1 MNTSSA
7 VLNAPRRRT
16 RAHPGEGLGGVA
28 WVAALLMV
36 VLATLFRG
44 GNRSVALMALEALA
58 LVVLLGWGW
67 RALGAHGLPH
77 ALGAGRW
84 RTACLALAAAPVWVA
99 AVQLLPWPG
108 AGALS
113 PTPLATAHA
122 LLAGLPVV
130 ACFVVAHSGNPAQ
143 VQALLRLWLWMAMAQ
158 AALGLLQLGG
168 FEALYFGMDGAEPVI
183 GSYASKN
190 TYANLLAMAV
200 PLAVLGLWG
209 TSGRQRR
216 GGSHGKRRSP
226 WWGALA
232 LLTLLAA
239 ALASTSRGGIATALL
254 VTLLAL
260 ALLAPAHESAA
271 GGRGSWLRRLGLPAL
286 ALGLLAVA
294 LFMGGLDWVERFD
307 AERLAADDALRA
319 LTREATWQG
328 AIAYWPLGS
337 GLGSYAWVFPRFQA
351 PEVGPYL
358 LDLAHSEYL
367 QILMETGA
375 LGLIAMALALALMG
389 RRALQLFRAG
399 RGTWSSADRLA
410 VACGLGLLATLLH
423 AWVDYPFRIPANA
436 MLAAFLLGVFL
447 RQPVTSAEDP
457 QKVKSRTYV

>member
-1 MNTSSA
+1 M
-7 VLNAPRRRT
+7 
-16 RAHPGEGLGGVA
+16 
-28 WVAALLMV
+28 
-36 VLATLFRG
+36 FRG
-44 GNRSVALMALEALA
+44 GNRSMALMALEALA

-67 RALGAHGLPH
+67 RGLGAQGLPPALGQ
-77 ALGAGRW
+77 GRS
-84 RTACLALAAAPVWVA
+84 RTAFLVLAAAPVWVA
-99 AVQLLPWPG
+99 AIQLWPG
-108 AGALS
+108 ADALG

-130 ACFVVAHSGNPAQ
+130 ACFLVALSVNASQ
-143 VQALLRLWLWMAMAQ
+143 IQALLRLWLWVAVVQ
-158 AALGLLQLGG
+158 ATLGLLQLGG
-168 FEALYFGMDGAEPVI
+168 FEGLYFGLDGVEPVI
-183 GSYASKN
+183 GTYASKN

-200 PLAVLGLWG
+200 PLAVLDLWG
-209 TSGRQRR
+209 ASGRQRR
-216 GGSHGKRRSP
+216 SGGERRSP

-239 ALASTSRGGIATALL
+239 ALASTSRTGIATALL
-254 VTLLAL
+254 VALLAL
-260 ALLAPAHESAA
+260 ALLAPARESAV
-271 GGRGSWLRRLGLPAL
+271 GGHGGAWLRRLGLPAL

-319 LTREATWQG
+319 LTREATWRG
-328 AIAYWPLGS
+328 ALAYWPLGS
-337 GLGSYAWVFPRFQA
+337 GLGSYAGVFPRFQS
-351 PEVGPYL
+351 PEVGGYL
-358 LDLAHSEYL
+358 LDLAHNDYL
-367 QILMETGA
+367 QVLMETGA
-375 LGLIAMALALALMG
+375 LGLVAMALALALMG
-389 RRALQLFRAG
+389 RRALQLFSAG

-447 RQPVTSAEDP
+447 RQPVTSADDP

>member
-7 VLNAPRRRT
+7 VFNAPRRRT
-16 RAHPGEGLGGVA
+16 RAHPLEGLDMVA
-28 WVAALLMV
+28 WVAVLLMV
-36 VLATLFRG
+36 ALATLFRG
-44 GNRSVALMALEALA
+44 GNRSVALIALEALA
-58 LVVLLGWGW
+58 LMVLLGWGW
-67 RALGAHGLPH
+67 RALGALGLPP

-84 RTACLALAAAPVWVA
+84 RVATLALAAAPVWVA

-108 AGALS
+108 AVALS

-130 ACFVVAHSGNPAQ
+130 ACFLVALSGNAAQ
-143 VQALLRLWLWMAMAQ
+143 IQALLRLWLWVAVAQ

-168 FEALYFGMDGAEPVI
+168 FDALYFGMDGAEPVI
-183 GSYASKN
+183 GSFASKN

-209 TSGRQRR
+209 AAGRQRR
-216 GGSHGKRRSP
+216 SSGERSSP
-226 WWGALA
+226 WWGVLA

-239 ALASTSRGGIATALL
+239 ALASASRTGIATVLL
-254 VTLLAL
+254 VALLAL
-260 ALLAPAHESAA
+260 ALLAPARASAA
-271 GGRGSWLRRLGLPAL
+271 GGRGGWLRRLGLPAL

-307 AERLAADDALRA
+307 AERLAADDAMRA

-328 AIAYWPLGS
+328 ALAYWPLGS
-337 GLGSYAWVFPRFQA
+337 GLGSYAWVFPRFQS
-351 PEVGPYL
+351 PELGRYL

-375 LGLIAMALALALMG
+375 LGLVAVALALALMG

-447 RQPVTSAEDP
+447 RQPVTSADDP

>member
-1 MNTSSA
+1 M
-7 VLNAPRRRT
+7 
-16 RAHPGEGLGGVA
+16 AHPQEGLGLVA
-28 WVAALLMV
+28 WATALLMV
-36 VLATLFRG
+36 ALATLFRG

-58 LVVLLGWGW
+58 LVVLLGWSW
-67 RALGAHGLPH
+67 RALSAQGLPP
-77 ALGAGRW
+77 AMGAERW
-84 RTACLALAAAPVWVA
+84 RAAGLALAASPVWVA

-108 AGALS
+108 VGELS

-130 ACFVVAHSGNPAQ
+130 ACFLVALSGNPPQ
-143 VQALLRLWLWMAMAQ
+143 VQALLRLWLWVAVAQ
-158 AALGLLQLGG
+158 AALGLAQLGG
-168 FEALYFGMDGAEPVI
+168 AEALYFGMDGAEPVI
-183 GSYASKN
+183 GTYASKN
-190 TYANLLAMAV
+190 TYTNLLAMAV
-200 PLAVLGLWG
+200 PLAVLGMWG
-209 TSGRQRR
+209 VSSGRQRR
-216 GGSHGKRRSP
+216 DSMERRSR
-226 WWGALA
+226 WWGVLA

-260 ALLAPAHESAA
+260 PLLAPAREAA
-271 GGRGSWLRRLGLPAL
+271 EGGRSAWLRRLGLPTL

-307 AERLAADDALRA
+307 AERLVADDAVRA

-328 AIAYWPLGS
+328 ALAYWPLGS

-351 PEVGPYL
+351 PEVGRYW
-358 LDLAHSEYL
+358 LDLAHNDYL
-367 QILMETGA
+367 QLLMETGA
-375 LGLIAMALALALMG
+375 LGLLAMALALALMG
-389 RRALQLFRAG
+389 RRALQLFSAG

-423 AWVDYPFRIPANA
+423 AWVDYPFRLPANT

-447 RQPVTSAEDP
+447 RQPVTPADDP

>member
-1 MNTSSA
+1 MCT
-7 VLNAPRRRT
+7 
-16 RAHPGEGLGGVA
+16 
-28 WVAALLMV
+28 AALFLMI
-36 VLATLFRG
+36 LMATVFRG
-44 GNRSVALMALEALA
+44 GNRSVSLLTLELLA
-58 LVVLLGWGW
+58 LVALLGWGW
-67 RALGAHGLPH
+67 RATRARGLPS
-77 ALGAGRW
+77 ALGQGRW
-84 RTACLALAAAPVWVA
+84 QAASLALASAPVWVA

-108 AGALS
+108 ALS
-113 PTPLATAHA
+113 ATPLATAHA

-130 ACFVVAHSGNPAQ
+130 ACFLVALSGSAAQ
-143 VQALLRLWLWMAMAQ
+143 VRALLRLWLWVAVAQ

-168 FEALYFGMDGAEPVI
+168 FDALYFGMDGAEPVI

-190 TYANLLAMAV
+190 TYANLLTMAV

-209 TSGRQRR
+209 ASGRQSRS
-216 GGSHGKRRSP
+216 GGERRSP
-226 WWGALA
+226 WWGVLA

-239 ALASTSRGGIATALL
+239 ALASTSRTGIATALL
-254 VTLLAL
+254 VAPLAL
-260 ALLAPAHESAA
+260 ALLAPARESAA
-271 GGRGSWLRRLGLPAL
+271 GGRGAWLQRLGLPAL

-307 AERLAADDALRA
+307 AERLATDDAVRA

-328 AIAYWPLGS
+328 ALAYWPLGS
-337 GLGSYAWVFPRFQA
+337 GLGSYAWVFPRFQS
-351 PEVGPYL
+351 PEVGRYW
-358 LDLAHSEYL
+358 LDLAHNDYL
-367 QILMETGA
+367 QVLMETGA

-389 RRALQLFRAG
+389 RRALQLFSAG
-399 RGTWSSADRLA
+399 HGTWNSADRLA

-447 RQPVTSAEDP
+447 RQPVTPAADP

>member
-7 VLNAPRRRT
+7 VLNAPRRRVSG
-16 RAHPGEGLGGVA
+16 HPLEGLGGVA
-28 WVAALLMV
+28 WLAALLMV
-36 VLATLFRG
+36 ALATLFRG

-67 RALGAHGLPH
+67 RALGAQGWPP

-84 RTACLALAAAPVWVA
+84 RVASLALAAAPVWVA
-99 AVQLLPWPG
+99 AVQLLPWLG
-108 AGALS
+108 VGALS

-130 ACFVVAHSGNPAQ
+130 ACFLVALSGNAAQ
-143 VQALLRLWLWMAMAQ
+143 VQALLRLWLWMAVAQ

-200 PLAVLGLWG
+200 PLTVLGLWG
-209 TSGRQRR
+209 AAGRQRR
-216 GGSHGKRRSP
+216 GSNGEKRSP
-226 WWGALA
+226 WWSVLA

-239 ALASTSRGGIATALL
+239 TLASTSRTGIATALL
-254 VTLLAL
+254 VALPAL
-260 ALLAPAHESAA
+260 ALLAPARESAA
-271 GGRGSWLRRLGLPAL
+271 GGRGGWLRRLGWPAL

-307 AERLAADDALRA
+307 AERLAADDAVRA

-328 AIAYWPLGS
+328 ALAYWPLGS
-337 GLGSYAWVFPRFQA
+337 GLGSYAWVFPRFQS
-351 PEVGPYL
+351 PEVGAYW
-358 LDLAHSEYL
+358 LDLAHNDYL

-375 LGLIAMALALALMG
+375 LGLVAMALALALMG
-389 RRALQLFRAG
+389 RRALQLFSAG
-399 RGTWSSADRLA
+399 RGTWNSTDRLA

-423 AWVDYPFRIPANA
+423 AWVDYPLRIPANA

-447 RQPVTSAEDP
+447 RQPVTSAADP

>member
-7 VLNAPRRRT
+7 VLNAPRRRAS
-16 RAHPGEGLGGVA
+16 AHPGEGMGGVA

-36 VLATLFRG
+36 ALATLFRG

-58 LVVLLGWGW
+58 LLVVLGWGW
-67 RALGAHGLPH
+67 RALGAQGLPP

-84 RTACLALAAAPVWVA
+84 RAASLALAAAPVWVA

-113 PTPLATAHA
+113 PTSLATAHA

-130 ACFVVAHSGNPAQ
+130 ACFLVALSGNAAQ
-143 VQALLRLWLWMAMAQ
+143 VQTLLRLWLWVAVTQ

-190 TYANLLAMAV
+190 TYANLLAMGV

-209 TSGRQRR
+209 ASGRQRR
-216 GGSHGKRRSP
+216 GSGERRSP
-226 WWGALA
+226 WWGVLA

-239 ALASTSRGGIATALL
+239 ALASASRTGIATALL

-260 ALLAPAHESAA
+260 ALLAPAREAAA
-271 GGRGSWLRRLGLPAL
+271 GGRGGWLRRLGLPAL

-307 AERLAADDALRA
+307 AERLAADDTVRA

-328 AIAYWPLGS
+328 ALAYWPLGS

-351 PEVGPYL
+351 PEVGRFL
-358 LDLAHSEYL
+358 LDLAHNDYL
-367 QILMETGA
+367 QLFMETGA
-375 LGLIAMALALALMG
+375 LGLVAMALALALMG
-389 RRALQLFRAG
+389 RRTLQLFSAG

-447 RQPVTSAEDP
+447 RQPVTSAADP

>member
-7 VLNAPRRRT
+7 VFNAPRRRAS
-16 RAHPGEGLGGVA
+16 AHPLEGLGGVA

-36 VLATLFRG
+36 ALATLFRG

-67 RALGAHGLPH
+67 RALGAHGLAH
-77 ALGAGRW
+77 ALGTGRW
-84 RTACLALAAAPVWVA
+84 RAASLALAAAPVWVA

-122 LLAGLPVV
+122 LLAGLPAM
-130 ACFVVAHSGNPAQ
+130 ACFMMALSGHAAQ
-143 VQALLRLWLWMAMAQ
+143 VQTLLRLWLWVAVTQ

-209 TSGRQRR
+209 ASGRQRR
-216 GGSHGKRRSP
+216 GSGSHGGRSP

-239 ALASTSRGGIATALL
+239 ALASASRTGIATALL
-254 VTLLAL
+254 MTLLAL
-260 ALLAPAHESAA
+260 ALLAPSRESAA
-271 GGRGSWLRRLGLPAL
+271 GGRVGWLRRLGLPAL

-328 AIAYWPLGS
+328 ALTFWPLGS
-337 GLGSYAWVFPRFQA
+337 GLGSYAWVFPRFQS
-351 PEVGPYL
+351 PEVGAWL
-358 LDLAHSEYL
+358 LDLAHNDYL
-367 QILMETGA
+367 QVLMETGA
-375 LGLIAMALALALMG
+375 LGLLAMALALALMG

-447 RQPVTSAEDP
+447 RQPVTPAAEP

>member
-7 VLNAPRRRT
+7 VFNAPRRRARS
-16 RAHPGEGLGGVA
+16 RARAEEGLGLVA

-36 VLATLFRG
+36 ALATLFRG

-58 LVVLLGWGW
+58 LLVLLGWTW
-67 RALGAHGLPH
+67 RALGAKGLPP

-84 RTACLALAAAPVWVA
+84 RAATLALAAAPIWVA

-113 PTPLATAHA
+113 ATPLATAHA

-130 ACFVVAHSGNPAQ
+130 ACFLVALSGNPPQ
-143 VQALLRLWLWMAMAQ
+143 VQALLRLWLWVAVAQ

-209 TSGRQRR
+209 AAGRQRR
-216 GGSHGKRRSP
+216 GSNSERRSP
-226 WWGALA
+226 WWGVLA

-239 ALASTSRGGIATALL
+239 ALASTSRTGIATALL

-260 ALLAPAHESAA
+260 ALLAPARESAA
-271 GGRGSWLRRLGLPAL
+271 GGRGGAWLRRLGPVSYTHLTLP
-286 ALGLLAVA
+286 
-294 LFMGGLDWVERFD
+294 
-307 AERLAADDALRA
+307 
-319 LTREATWQG
+319 TK
-328 AIAYWPLGS
+328 
-337 GLGSYAWVFPRFQA
+337 
-351 PEVGPYL
+351 
-358 LDLAHSEYL
+358 
-367 QILMETGA
+367 
-375 LGLIAMALALALMG
+375 
-389 RRALQLFRAG
+389 
-399 RGTWSSADRLA
+399 
-410 VACGLGLLATLLH
+410 
-423 AWVDYPFRIPANA
+423 RI
-436 MLAAFLLGVFL
+436 V
-447 RQPVTSAEDP
+447 
-457 QKVKSRTYV
+457 

>member
-1 MNTSSA
+1 
-7 VLNAPRRRT
+7 
-16 RAHPGEGLGGVA
+16 
-28 WVAALLMV
+28 
-36 VLATLFRG
+36 
-44 GNRSVALMALEALA
+44 
-58 LVVLLGWGW
+58 
-67 RALGAHGLPH
+67 
-77 ALGAGRW
+77 
-84 RTACLALAAAPVWVA
+84 
-99 AVQLLPWPG
+99 LPWPS

-113 PTPLATAHA
+113 ATPLATAHA
-122 LLAGLPVV
+122 LLACLPVV
-130 ACFVVAHSGNPAQ
+130 ACFLASLSCNAAQ
-143 VQALLRLWLWMAMAQ
+143 VQTLLRLWLWVAVAQ
-158 AALGLLQLGG
+158 AALGLAQLTGIEG
-168 FEALYFGMDGAEPVI
+168 LFFGMVAHEPVI

-209 TSGRQRR
+209 ASGRQRR
-216 GGSHGKRRSP
+216 GGANGELRSP
-226 WWGALA
+226 WWGVLA

-239 ALASTSRGGIATALL
+239 AMASTSRTGIATALL
-254 VTLLAL
+254 VALLAL
-260 ALLAPAHESAA
+260 ALLAPAREAAA
-271 GGRGSWLRRLGLPAL
+271 GGCSWLRRLGLPTL

-307 AERLAADDALRA
+307 TERLVEADAMRA

-328 AIAYWPLGS
+328 ALAYWPLGS
-337 GLGSYAWVFPRFQA
+337 GMGSYAWVFPRFQS
-351 PEVGPYL
+351 PEVGAYW

-375 LGLIAMALALALMG
+375 LGLAAMALALALMG
-389 RRALQLFRAG
+389 RRVLQLFSAG
-399 RGTWSSADRLA
+399 RGTWSSADRTA

-447 RQPVTSAEDP
+447 RQPLTPADDP

>member
-1 MNTSSA
+1 MNNRTHSPA
-7 VLNAPRRRT
+7 GLTRLALALTLLLVL
-16 RAHPGEGLGGVA
+16 
-28 WVAALLMV
+28 
-36 VLATLFRG
+36 LATVFRG
-44 GNRSVALMALEALA
+44 GNRAVALMGLEWLALA
-58 LVVLLGWGW
+58 LLLACTLPWLGRASLPAGWGT
-67 RALGAHGLPH
+67 
-77 ALGAGRW
+77 GRW
-84 RTACLALAAAPVWVA
+84 AGMLLALAGVPLVM
-99 AVQLLPWPG
+99 AVQLIPWPG

-113 PTPLATAHA
+113 PTPLATAYA

-130 ACFVVAHSGNPAQ
+130 ACFMVALSGTAAQ
-143 VQALLRLWLWMAMAQ
+143 VQTLLRLWLWVAVAQ
-158 AALGLLQLGG
+158 AALGLAQLTDIEGL
-168 FEALYFGMDGAEPVI
+168 FFGMVAHEPVI

-209 TSGRQRR
+209 ASGRQRR
-216 GGSHGKRRSP
+216 SGGERRSP
-226 WWGALA
+226 WWGVLA

-239 ALASTSRGGIATALL
+239 ALASTSRTGIATALL
-254 VTLLAL
+254 VALLAL
-260 ALLAPAHESAA
+260 ALLAPAPESAA
-271 GGRGSWLRRLGLPAL
+271 GGRGWLRRLGLPAL

-307 AERLAADDALRA
+307 AERLAADDALRG

-328 AIAYWPLGS
+328 ALAYWPLGS

-351 PEVGPYL
+351 PELGGYL
-358 LDLAHSEYL
+358 LDLAHNDYL
-367 QILMETGA
+367 QTLMETGA
-375 LGLIAMALALALMG
+375 LGLIAMALALALVG
-389 RRALQLFRAG
+389 RRTLQLFSAG

-410 VACGLGLLATLLH
+410 VACGLGMLATLLH

-447 RQPVTSAEDP
+447 RQPVTPAAEP

>member
-1 MNTSSA
+1 MCI
-7 VLNAPRRRT
+7 
-16 RAHPGEGLGGVA
+16 RARPWTGGD
-28 WVAALLMV
+28 
-36 VLATLFRG
+36 
-44 GNRSVALMALEALA
+44 
-58 LVVLLGWGW
+58 
-67 RALGAHGLPH
+67 
-77 ALGAGRW
+77 
-84 RTACLALAAAPVWVA
+84 
-99 AVQLLPWPG
+99 
-108 AGALS
+108 ALS
-113 PTPLATAHA
+113 ATPLATAHA
-122 LLAGLPVV
+122 LLASLPVV
-130 ACFVVAHSGNPAQ
+130 ACFLVALSGNAAQ
-143 VQALLRLWLWMAMAQ
+143 IQALLRLWLWVAVAQ

-209 TSGRQRR
+209 AAGRQRR
-216 GGSHGKRRSP
+216 SGRERRSS

-239 ALASTSRGGIATALL
+239 ALASTSRTGIATALL
-254 VTLLAL
+254 VALLAL
-260 ALLAPAHESAA
+260 ALLAPAHDSAA
-271 GGRGSWLRRLGLPAL
+271 GGRSGWLRRLGLPAL

-307 AERLAADDALRA
+307 AERLAEADALRA

-328 AIAYWPLGS
+328 ALAFWPLGS
-337 GLGSYAWVFPRFQA
+337 GLGSYAWVFPRFQS
-351 PEVGPYL
+351 PEVGAYL
-358 LDLAHSEYL
+358 LDLAHNDYL
-367 QILMETGA
+367 QVLMETGA

-389 RRALQLFRAG
+389 RRALQLFSAG

-447 RQPVTSAEDP
+447 RQPVTSADDP

>member
-1 MNTSSA
+1 MS
-7 VLNAPRRRT
+7 
-16 RAHPGEGLGGVA
+16 
-28 WVAALLMV
+28 ALLMMA
-36 VLATLFRG
+36 LATVFRG
-44 GNRSVALMALEALA
+44 GNRSVVLMALEVLA
-58 LVVLLGWGW
+58 LMVLLGWTW
-67 RALGAHGLPH
+67 RAFGTRGHPP
-77 ALGAGRW
+77 ALGEGRW
-84 RTACLALAAAPVWVA
+84 RAARLALAAAPVWVA
-99 AVQLLPWPG
+99 AVHLLPWLG
-108 AGALS
+108 AGALT

-130 ACFVVAHSGNPAQ
+130 VCFLVALSGNVAQ
-143 VQALLRLWLWMAMAQ
+143 ILALLRLWLWVAVAQ

-168 FEALYFGMDGAEPVI
+168 FEGLYFGMDGVEPVI

-209 TSGRQRR
+209 ASGRKRR
-216 GGSHGKRRSP
+216 GSGNKGERRSP
-226 WWGALA
+226 WWGVLA

-239 ALASTSRGGIATALL
+239 ALASTSRTGIATALL
-254 VTLLAL
+254 VALLAL
-260 ALLAPAHESAA
+260 TLLAPARESAG
-271 GGRGSWLRRLGLPAL
+271 GGRSGWLRRLGLPAL

-328 AIAYWPLGS
+328 ALAYWPLGS
-337 GLGSYAWVFPRFQA
+337 GLGSYAWVFPRFQS
-351 PEVGPYL
+351 PEVGRYW
-358 LDLAHSEYL
+358 LDLAHNDYL
-367 QILMETGA
+367 QVLMETGA
-375 LGLIAMALALALMG
+375 LGLVSMALALALMG
-389 RRALQLFRAG
+389 RRALQLFSAG
-399 RGTWSSADRLA
+399 RGTWNSSDRLA

-447 RQPVTSAEDP
+447 REPVTSAADP
-457 QKVKSRTYV
+457 QKVKSMTYV

>member
-7 VLNAPRRRT
+7 VLNAPRRR
-16 RAHPGEGLGGVA
+16 ASGHPLKGLGLVA
-28 WVAALLMV
+28 WLAALLMV

-58 LVVLLGWGW
+58 LVVLLGWCW
-67 RALGAHGLPH
+67 RALGAPCLLP

-84 RTACLALAAAPVWVA
+84 RAAGLALTAAPVWVA

-108 AGALS
+108 VGALS
-113 PTPLATAHA
+113 ATPLATAHA

-130 ACFVVAHSGNPAQ
+130 ACFLVALSGNPPQ
-143 VQALLRLWLWMAMAQ
+143 VQTLLRLWLWVAAAQ
-158 AALGLLQLGG
+158 AVLGLAQLTGIEG
-168 FEALYFGMDGAEPVI
+168 LFFGMLAHEPVI

-209 TSGRQRR
+209 AAGRQRR
-216 GGSHGKRRSP
+216 SGGERRSP
-226 WWGALA
+226 WWGVLA

-239 ALASTSRGGIATALL
+239 ALASTSRTGIATALL
-254 VTLLAL
+254 VALLAL
-260 ALLAPAHESAA
+260 ALLAPAHDSAA
-271 GGRGSWLRRLGLPAL
+271 GGRSGWLRRLGLPAL

-307 AERLAADDALRA
+307 AERLAEADALRA

-328 AIAYWPLGS
+328 ALAYWPLGS
-337 GLGSYAWVFPRFQA
+337 GLGSYAWVFPRFQS
-351 PEVGPYL
+351 PEVGAYW
-358 LDLAHSEYL
+358 LDLAHNEYL

-375 LGLIAMALALALMG
+375 LGLIAMVLALALMG
-389 RRALQLFRAG
+389 RRALQLFSAG

-447 RQPVTSAEDP
+447 RQPVTSADDP

>member
-1 MNTSSA
+1 MNTSSS
-7 VLNAPRRRT
+7 VFNAPRRRA
-16 RAHPGEGLGGVA
+16 RARAEEGLGGVA
-28 WVAALLMV
+28 WVVALLMV
-36 VLATLFRG
+36 ALATLFRG

-67 RALGAHGLPH
+67 RALGAQGLPL
-77 ALGAGRW
+77 ALGTGRW
-84 RTACLALAAAPVWVA
+84 RAATLALAAAPLWVA

-108 AGALS
+108 VGALS
-113 PTPLATAHA
+113 ATPLASAHA

-130 ACFVVAHSGNPAQ
+130 ACFLVALSGNAAQ
-143 VQALLRLWLWMAMAQ
+143 VQTLLRLWLWVAVAQ

-209 TSGRQRR
+209 AAGRQRR
-216 GGSHGKRRSP
+216 SGGERRSP
-226 WWGALA
+226 WWGVLA

-239 ALASTSRGGIATALL
+239 ALASTSRTGIATALL
-254 VTLLAL
+254 VALLAL

-271 GGRGSWLRRLGLPAL
+271 GGHGGWLRRLGLPAL

-307 AERLAADDALRA
+307 TERLAADDALRA

-328 AIAYWPLGS
+328 ALAYWPLGS

-351 PEVGPYL
+351 PEVGAYW

-375 LGLIAMALALALMG
+375 LGLVAMALALALMG

-447 RQPVTSAEDP
+447 RQPVTPAAEP

>member
-1 MNTSSA
+1 MNNRTPTPA
-7 VLNAPRRRT
+7 GLTRLALALTLLLVL
-16 RAHPGEGLGGVA
+16 
-28 WVAALLMV
+28 
-36 VLATLFRG
+36 LATVFRG
-44 GNRSVALMALEALA
+44 GNRAVALMGLEWLALA
-58 LVVLLGWGW
+58 LLLACALPWLGRASLPAGWGT
-67 RALGAHGLPH
+67 
-77 ALGAGRW
+77 GRW
-84 RTACLALAAAPVWVA
+84 AALRLALASAPLVVA
-99 AVQLLPWPG
+99 VVQLVPWPG

-113 PTPLATAHA
+113 PTPLATAYA

-130 ACFVVAHSGNPAQ
+130 ACFMVALSGNAAQ
-143 VQALLRLWLWMAMAQ
+143 VQTLLRLWLWVAVAQ

-168 FEALYFGMDGAEPVI
+168 FDALYFGMNGAEPVI

-190 TYANLLAMAV
+190 TYANLLAMAA

-209 TSGRQRR
+209 ASGRQRR
-216 GGSHGKRRSP
+216 GSGSHGERRSP
-226 WWGALA
+226 WWSVLA

-239 ALASTSRGGIATALL
+239 ALASTSRTGIATALL

-260 ALLAPAHESAA
+260 ALLAPARESAT
-271 GGRGSWLRRLGLPAL
+271 GGRGAWLRRLGLPAL

-307 AERLAADDALRA
+307 ADRLAEDDAVRA

-328 AIAYWPLGS
+328 ALAYWPVGS

-358 LDLAHSEYL
+358 LDLAHNDYL

-375 LGLIAMALALALMG
+375 LGLVAMALTLALMG
-389 RRALQLFRAG
+389 RRALQLFSAG

-447 RQPVTSAEDP
+447 RQPVTPVADP

>member
-1 MNTSSA
+1 MNTSTA
-7 VLNAPRRRT
+7 VFNAPGRRA
-16 RAHPGEGLGGVA
+16 RARPLEGLGLVA

-44 GNRSVALMALEALA
+44 GNRSVALMALEVLA

-67 RALGAHGLPH
+67 RALGAQGLPP
-77 ALGAGRW
+77 ALGQGRW
-84 RTACLALAAAPVWVA
+84 RVASLALAAAPVWMA

-108 AGALS
+108 GGALS

-130 ACFVVAHSGNPAQ
+130 ACFLVALSGNPAQ
-143 VQALLRLWLWMAMAQ
+143 VQTLLRLWLWVAVAQ
-158 AALGLLQLGG
+158 ATLGLAQLTGIDG
-168 FEALYFGMDGAEPVI
+168 LFFGMTAHEPVI

-209 TSGRQRR
+209 ASGRQRR
-216 GGSHGKRRSP
+216 GSNSERRSP
-226 WWGALA
+226 WWGVLA

-239 ALASTSRGGIATALL
+239 ALASTSRTGIATALL

-260 ALLAPAHESAA
+260 ALLAPAREAAA

-351 PEVGPYL
+351 PEVGRYL
-358 LDLAHSEYL
+358 LDLAHNDYL
-367 QILMETGA
+367 QVLMETGA

-389 RRALQLFRAG
+389 RRALQLFSAG

-410 VACGLGLLATLLH
+410 VACGLGLLTTLLH

-447 RQPVTSAEDP
+447 RQPVTSADDP
-457 QKVKSRTYV
+457 QKVNSRTYV

>member
-1 MNTSSA
+1 MNTSTA
-7 VLNAPRRRT
+7 VFNAPQRRA
-16 RAHPGEGLGGVA
+16 RARAEEGLGGVA

-36 VLATLFRG
+36 ALATLFRG
-44 GNRSVALMALEALA
+44 GNRSLALMALEALA

-67 RALGAHGLPH
+67 RALGAQGLPP
-77 ALGAGRW
+77 ALGTGRW
-84 RTACLALAAAPVWVA
+84 RAATLALAAAPVCVA

-108 AGALS
+108 AGTLS
-113 PTPLATAHA
+113 ATPQATAHA

-130 ACFVVAHSGNPAQ
+130 ACFLVALSGNVVQ
-143 VQALLRLWLWMAMAQ
+143 VQTLLRFWLWVAVAQ
-158 AALGLLQLGG
+158 ATLGLAQLTGMEG
-168 FEALYFGMDGAEPVI
+168 LYFGMVAHEPVI

-190 TYANLLAMAV
+190 TYANMLAMAV

-209 TSGRQRR
+209 ASGRQRR
-216 GGSHGKRRSP
+216 SNGERRRP
-226 WWGALA
+226 WWGVLA

-239 ALASTSRGGIATALL
+239 ALASASRTGIATALL
-254 VTLLAL
+254 VALLAL
-260 ALLAPAHESAA
+260 ALLAPARESAV
-271 GGRGSWLRRLGLPAL
+271 GGRGGWLRRLGLPAL

-307 AERLAADDALRA
+307 AERLAADDAVRA

-328 AIAYWPLGS
+328 ALAYWPQGS
-337 GLGSYAWVFPRFQA
+337 GLGSYAWVFPRFQS
-351 PEVGPYL
+351 PEVGAYW
-358 LDLAHSEYL
+358 LDLAHNDYL
-367 QILMETGA
+367 QILMETGG
-375 LGLIAMALALALMG
+375 LGLVAMALALALMG
-389 RRALQLFRAG
+389 RRALQLFSAG

-410 VACGLGLLATLLH
+410 VACGLGLLTTLLH

-447 RQPVTSAEDP
+447 RQPLTSSADP

>member
-7 VLNAPRRRT
+7 VFNAPRRRA
-16 RAHPGEGLGGVA
+16 RAHPQEGLGGVA

-36 VLATLFRG
+36 ALATLFRG

-58 LVVLLGWGW
+58 LVILLGWGW
-67 RALGAHGLPH
+67 RALGAQGLSP

-84 RTACLALAAAPVWVA
+84 RAAGLALAAAPVWVA

-108 AGALS
+108 LGAQS
-113 PTPLATAHA
+113 ATPLATAHA

-130 ACFVVAHSGNPAQ
+130 ACFLVALSGSAAQ
-143 VQALLRLWLWMAMAQ
+143 VQALLRLWLWVAVAQ
-158 AALGLLQLGG
+158 AALGLAQLTGIEG
-168 FEALYFGMDGAEPVI
+168 LFFGMVAHEPVI

-209 TSGRQRR
+209 AAGRQRR
-216 GGSHGKRRSP
+216 SGGERRSP
-226 WWGALA
+226 WWGVLA

-239 ALASTSRGGIATALL
+239 AMASTSRTGIATALL

-260 ALLAPAHESAA
+260 ALLAPARESAA
-271 GGRGSWLRRLGLPAL
+271 GGRGGAWLRRLGLPAL

-328 AIAYWPLGS
+328 ALAFWPLGS
-337 GLGSYAWVFPRFQA
+337 GLGSYAWVFPRFQS
-351 PEVGPYL
+351 PEVGAYW
-358 LDLAHSEYL
+358 LDLAHNDYL

-389 RRALQLFRAG
+389 RRALQLFSAG

-447 RQPVTSAEDP
+447 RQPVTPAADP